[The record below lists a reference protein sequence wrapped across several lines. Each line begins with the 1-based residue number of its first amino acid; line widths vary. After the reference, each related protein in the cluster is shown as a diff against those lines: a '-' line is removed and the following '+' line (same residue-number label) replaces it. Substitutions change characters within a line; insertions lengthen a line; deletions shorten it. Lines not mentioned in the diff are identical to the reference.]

1 MSKILNDYVF
11 VSQFI
16 DLSWF
21 FFNVLCFNKYRLLWG
36 ETLRE
41 ETYTRYKKLSNMTGV
56 LFKTYIEIKAFCFSN
71 WSTARFLSNRSI
83 FKAIKIWISS
93 TWPDCY
99 EIILKKQSKWRKKH
113 YYRLFTPTLF
123 VILKIC
129 KESKWLK

>member
-56 LFKTYIEIKAFCFSN
+56 LFKKYIEIKAFCFSN
-71 WSTARFLSNRSI
+71 
-83 FKAIKIWISS
+83 
-93 TWPDCY
+93 
-99 EIILKKQSKWRKKH
+99 
-113 YYRLFTPTLF
+113 
-123 VILKIC
+123 
-129 KESKWLK
+129 